1 MLALACAHAALLSA
15 LEKPVPSWLKGS
27 NEPRHLHHLRSRA
40 RTPPP
45 RAPSTAHMCDGAI
58 VDIKSFMQQVR
69 RAKAAIRAALEKEGG
84 IVSEDMECVVEGLHT
99 VNPTAPNP
107 AADIDL
113 WAGDFELLTH
123 NFGSICTSRSR
134 LVKISE
140 EGAIPS
146 DQSGCVPVTINAELD
161 CRGMPIC
168 MAASGALRIRSP
180 DVLLLSLSSVRLS
193 SGAVH
198 QQPQAERQVCE
209 DLCSHFFPRATL
221 SWNVS
226 ASHLDCL
233 SQEDSPLLDVELTQL
248 YLDQDLHIMR
258 PSRCLGKLV
267 VLGRP
272 VSS

>member
-1 MLALACAHAALLSA
+1 
-15 LEKPVPSWLKGS
+15 
-27 NEPRHLHHLRSRA
+27 
-40 RTPPP
+40 
-45 RAPSTAHMCDGAI
+45 MCDGAI

-134 LVKISE
+134 LVKIK
-140 EGAIPS
+140 
-146 DQSGCVPVTINAELD
+146 
-161 CRGMPIC
+161 
-168 MAASGALRIRSP
+168 
-180 DVLLLSLSSVRLS
+180 
-193 SGAVH
+193 
-198 QQPQAERQVCE
+198 
-209 DLCSHFFPRATL
+209 
-221 SWNVS
+221 
-226 ASHLDCL
+226 
-233 SQEDSPLLDVELTQL
+233 LTQL